1 MAGIFSRPKP
11 PPPPSVDPELERQR
25 QKAERD
31 EVSSRRRL
39 AARRSARRTGGR
51 ATLMAPGVYGEG
63 EGRDVT
69 LTTTLGAGRNPRG

>member
-1 MAGIFSRPKP
+1 MSGIFSRPKAP
-11 PPPPSVDPELERQR
+11 PPPQVDPEIERQR
-25 QKAERD
+25 QKVERAEGA
-31 EVSSRRRL
+31 SRRRL